1 MNPPK
6 ALFKIVSEENCPMY
20 DTGDEFEIQNIRLNL
35 PSDKPACLT
44 LIGDIE
50 IFMKCESMEDSL
62 MGAESGDML
71 DCSGCSGKIRLEY
84 QSVKEG
90 ENRVV
95 KTREGKDISSTVQI
109 LTRFPFFQVLDE
121 MNIKDLVSS
130 LKMNKFNP
138 GDTVIEKGEQG
149 KRLFIIVSGKVE
161 VVGDAG
167 INIAFLGVGEIF
179 GEMSLLSGDPVGATI
194 RVVEPAKILS
204 LDGDYFR
211 KILNKKPALQMYIS
225 RLLARRLAKTNVV
238 LSEEFSSGMVGK
250 LSEMLPSVLF
260 QTFNLNQ
267 KTGLLDFELS
277 KGGAKVYFREGELVG
292 AVYDNKKSRDAFFEI
307 LKETD
312 GRFRF
317 EAELPPEKQ
326 KAPPVG
332 DFMAVLMEGIKRI
345 DESQ

>member
-1 MNPPK
+1 MNPPT
-6 ALFKIVSEENCPMY
+6 ALFKIISQDDCPMY
-20 DTGDEFEIQNIRLNL
+20 DTGDEFELREIRLKL
-35 PSDKPACLT
+35 PPDKPACLT

-50 IFMKCESMEDSL
+50 IFMKCEGMEDSL

-71 DCSGCSGKIRLEY
+71 DCSGCTGKIRLEY
-84 QSVKEG
+84 QSIKAG
-90 ENRVV
+90 ESRVV
-95 KTREGKDISSTVQI
+95 RTRNGKDISSTVQI

-130 LKMNKFNP
+130 LKMNKYDA

-149 KRLFIIVSGKVE
+149 RRLFIIVSGKVE
-161 VVGDAG
+161 VVGSAG
-167 INIAFLGVGEIF
+167 VNIAFLGVGEIF

-194 RVVEPAKILS
+194 RVAEAAKILS
-204 LDGDYFR
+204 LDGNYFR

-238 LSEEFSSGMVGK
+238 LSEEFSSGMVGR

-267 KTGLLDFELS
+267 KSGMLDFELS
-277 KGGAKVYFREGELVG
+277 KGEARVCFRDGELVG
-292 AVYDNKKSRDAFFEI
+292 AVYNNKKGRDAFFEI
-307 LKETD
+307 LRETD

-317 EAELPPEKQ
+317 DTELPPEKRE
-326 KAPPVG
+326 APPIG

-345 DESQ
+345 DESE